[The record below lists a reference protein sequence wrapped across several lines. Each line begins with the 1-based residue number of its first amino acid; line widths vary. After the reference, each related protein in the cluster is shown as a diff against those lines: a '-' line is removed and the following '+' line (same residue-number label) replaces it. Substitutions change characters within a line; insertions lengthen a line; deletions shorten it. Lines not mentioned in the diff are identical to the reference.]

1 MDIQREAAAVLLLT
15 QEENGRTGNGST
27 SLLREQVSMQRKD
40 NLMISTKNLFIVY
53 TLKVLRREISLICHK
68 KEESGDVLSK
78 TWMTAVANRQ
88 GH

>member
-1 MDIQREAAAVLLLT
+1 MAGLQMAL
-15 QEENGRTGNGST
+15 
-27 SLLREQVSMQRKD
+27 QVYSASRYRYKD

-78 TWMTAVANRQ
+78 TWMMAVANR
-88 GH
+88 